1 MLTFIVIASA
11 LLFSVFGWV
20 GVVMAAVLVLFL
32 PD

>member
-20 GVVMAAVLVLFL
+20 GVAIAAVLVLFL